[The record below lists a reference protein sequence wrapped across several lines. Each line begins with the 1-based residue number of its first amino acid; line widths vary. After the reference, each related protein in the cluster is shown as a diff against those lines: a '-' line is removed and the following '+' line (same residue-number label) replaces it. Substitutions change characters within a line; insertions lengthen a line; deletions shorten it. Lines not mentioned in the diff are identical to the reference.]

1 MNFLHKILAL
11 ATLVVA
17 LIMAMLVAANLD
29 SIRVIGW
36 HFERF
41 VAESLALAL
50 RCMIGAALLAA
61 LSVLVVLALQIVRRR
76 NENLR
81 QRDGSFPLQRIR
93 VGAATVIIDPNK
105 TVAPALVVSPGGIA
119 EIFTAAPQL
128 HLSHAV
134 ERARVAQMQ
143 ALAPGDAAIS
153 TRYGSMYEPRALM
166 NAATGKLLSGGWSA
180 KPMQDIPDEWNEPDD
195 AKPVAAP
202 LTLADAVQQAGRE
215 RLLIGQ
221 SDAGHF
227 AIYNPALHGHAAI
240 VGSTGT
246 GKTTG
251 AAFTAAL
258 SALAAGYQLLIL
270 DPESGADWSVFQSHA
285 TVHESDR
292 SVFGEQIAALTQ
304 EYARRG
310 DGAQNAMPLLIII
323 EEYGDLIR
331 QLRSIRRRDAEN
343 VDVQLDLLL
352 RRGRKRGVHLLLVD
366 QYPEHWSQ
374 QVIAGVKFRAVF
386 QLGPNQGARME
397 EYHASKLPGRGVFLH
412 DGERYN
418 AWHAQPQVRQLLATI
433 SPPPPFVLDA
443 VRRSSSGEGTAD
455 NANERS
461 CERRDEHSTN
471 APTLADDDDASRWQP
486 LIDAWFAEHPAA
498 LSGPAV
504 GISDIARRMA
514 LAATGDAAN
523 YERYKSTAHQL
534 YHEFRRSVRLPSG
547 DKLGADVS
555 RPVNGEKL

>member
-1 MNFLHKILAL
+1 MRLIDKILAL
-11 ATLVVA
+11 FL
-17 LIMAMLVAANLD
+17 LI
-29 SIRVIGW
+29 
-36 HFERF
+36 F
-41 VAESLALAL
+41 LALVSAV
-50 RCMIGAALLAA
+50 A
-61 LSVLVVLALQIVRRR
+61 LSVRESAVVSRMALQLEQFVGETLRLALYCTVSLLVLSVLAGLTLIWAWISKRRT
-76 NENLR
+76 ENLR
-81 QRDGSFPLQRIR
+81 QRDGSYPLQRIR

-105 TVAPALVVSPGGIA
+105 TVAPALVVSPQGIA

-128 HLSHAV
+128 HLSHAI

-166 NAATGKLLSGGWSA
+166 NATTGKLLSGGWST
-180 KPMQDIPDEWNEPDD
+180 KTQPDIPDEWNEPGE
-195 AKPVAAP
+195 AQPVVAP
-202 LTLADAVQQAGRE
+202 LALADAVQQASRE

-221 SDAGHF
+221 TDAGQY

-246 GKTTG
+246 GKTTA

-258 SALAAGYQLLIL
+258 SALRAGYQLLIL
-270 DPESGADWSVFQSHA
+270 DPESGADWSIFQSHA

-292 SVFGEQIAALTQ
+292 SVFGDQIAALTQ
-304 EYARRG
+304 EYMRRG
-310 DGAQNAMPLLIII
+310 DGAPQAQPLLIII

-352 RRGRKRGVHLLLVD
+352 RRGRKRRMHLLLVD

-412 DGERYN
+412 AGERYN

-433 SPPPPFVLDA
+433 PAPQPFVLDA
-443 VRRSSSGEGTAD
+443 VRRSEEENGTAD

-461 CERRDEHSTN
+461 CERLDEHSTN

-514 LAATGDAAN
+514 LAATGDAGN

-555 RPVNGEKL
+555 RSPGG

>member
-17 LIMAMLVAANLD
+17 LIMAMLIAANLD
-29 SIRVIGW
+29 SIRVLGW
-36 HFERF
+36 HFEHF
-41 VAESLALAL
+41 VAETLALAL

-61 LSVLVVLALQIVRRR
+61 PSVLVVLALQIARRR

-81 QRDGSFPLQRIR
+81 QRDGSYPLQRVRIGR
-93 VGAATVIIDPNK
+93 ATVLIDPNK
-105 TVAPALVVSPGGIA
+105 MMAPAMVVSQAGIA
-119 EIFTAAPQL
+119 EIFTADAQT
-128 HLSHAV
+128 HLQHAI
-134 ERARVAQMQ
+134 ARTRVGVAQ
-143 ALAPGDAAIS
+143 ALMPGDNAIAS
-153 TRYGSMYEPRALM
+153 RYGSMYEPRALM
-166 NAATGKLLSGGWSA
+166 NAATGKLLSGGWST
-180 KPMQDIPDEWNEPDD
+180 KTQPDIPDEWNEPDD

-304 EYARRG
+304 EYVRRG
-310 DGAQNAMPLLIII
+310 DGAPQAQPLLIII

-352 RRGRKRGVHLLLVD
+352 RRGRKRHMHLLLVD

-412 DGERYN
+412 AGERYN
-418 AWHAQPQVRQLLATI
+418 AWHAQPQVRQLLAAIPT
-433 SPPPPFVLDA
+433 PQPFVLDA
-443 VRRSSSGEGTAD
+443 VRRSEGGEGMAASAHERLD
-455 NANERS
+455 ERHDERS
-461 CERRDEHSTN
+461 MNASTQ
-471 APTLADDDDASRWQP
+471 ADDDASRWQP

-514 LAATGDAAN
+514 LAATGDASN

-555 RPVNGEKL
+555 RPVNG